1 MAKNREMWELQ
12 QMQALPLKM
21 KIKLTQS
28 RIRQWVN
35 EFGEDG
41 VYISFSGG
49 KDSTVLLDIVRKMY
63 PGIKAVYVDT
73 GLEYPEIKQ
82 FVKGFDDVDIIRPD
96 MVFKDVITKHGYP
109 MISKEVSE
117 CVQGARKYLTSILEE
132 KDNLQ
137 SRAEQS
143 RAEQSR
149 AEQSRAEQ
157 SRAEQSRADSINT
170 AIFTIKSQDKENIR
184 KEVIPSEFAEEKHL
198 ESTINR
204 EKHIFNYECDRVFG
218 TYGNSLE
225 EIAFKI
231 AEKDVHEL
239 NVRTAMLIG
248 KYEIG
253 WGKNKLEN
261 KSGEKSNRFSQVRY
275 KFFLDAPFEISNKC
289 CNVMKKKPIHAYE
302 RVADKKPIT
311 AQMASESRLRMQKWL
326 QNGCNAFDA
335 KNPISNPM
343 SFWTEQDVLLY
354 IKENN
359 LPIASV
365 YGFIVEDNVGTGEVQ
380 GQLTMSDIQGWE
392 DMDLFD
398 AKRLPLKTTGCSRT
412 GCVFCGF
419 GCHLEKSPNRFERL
433 SITHPK
439 LYDYVMRGGAFDED
453 GLWKPDSKG
462 LGYWFVLQW
471 INIHGNFNIA
481 IPDYK
486 HYEQKYGTKLT
497 EKYLQKG

>member
-1 MAKNREMWELQ
+1 MEKKHEIQDLK

-41 VYISFSGG
+41 VFISFSGG
-49 KDSTVLLDIVRKMY
+49 KDSTVLLDIARKMY
-63 PGIKAVYVDT
+63 PSIKAVYVDT
-73 GLEYPEIKQ
+73 GLEYPEIKH
-82 FVKGFDDVDIIRPD
+82 FVKGFDNVEIIRPE
-96 MVFKDVITKHGYP
+96 MVFKDVITKYGYP

-117 CVQGARKYLTSILEE
+117 CVQGARKYLTNILNE
-132 KDNLQ
+132 KDNFDRQ
-137 SRAEQS
+137 T
-143 RAEQSR
+143 
-149 AEQSRAEQ
+149 
-157 SRAEQSRADSINT
+157 DSIDT
-170 AIFTIKSQDKENIR
+170 AIISTSLQDRESIQKGI
-184 KEVIPSEFAEEKHL
+184 IPSELAEDRHVQ
-198 ESTINR
+198 SAING
-204 EKHIFNYECDRVFG
+204 EHHIFNYECDRIFG
-218 TYGNSLE
+218 TYGRTQE
-225 EIAFKI
+225 ELVEIFKRDRG
-231 AEKDVHEL
+231 KKST
-239 NVRTAMLIG
+239 VRTAILLGMLPKDNEVKANIQ
-248 KYEIG
+248 
-253 WGKNKLEN
+253 
-261 KSGEKSNRFSQVRY
+261 SNDRSNFSQEKY
-275 KFFLDAPFEISNKC
+275 KFFLNAPFEISNKC
-289 CNVMKKKPIHAYE
+289 CNIMKKKPAHTYSRKSGE
-302 RVADKKPIT
+302 KPIT
-311 AQMASESRLRMQKWL
+311 AQLASESRLRTQKWL

-354 IKENN
+354 IKQNN

-365 YGFIVEDNVGTGEVQ
+365 YGSIVEDNVGTGEVQ
-380 GQLTMSDIQGWE
+380 GQLTISDLEGFE
-392 DMDLFD
+392 DMGLFD

-433 SITHPK
+433 AITHPK

-471 INIHGNFNIA
+471 INVHGNFNIA

-486 HYEQKYGTKLT
+486 NYEQKYGTKLT
-497 EKYLQKG
+497 EKHLQKG